1 MGLYRGVYGLLFNG
15 CSMVAQWLF
24 NGVQQNWIR
33 GFDVVTLHQLKR
45 RTEGDE

>member
-1 MGLYRGVYGLLFNG
+1 
-15 CSMVAQWLF
+15 MVAQWLF

-45 RTEGDE
+45 RTEGDELKSNVRLPKEMLI